1 MLQLSWLGLLLRSR
15 QMKKTDLAITAARER
30 GVRPETAADEMD
42 SAVSRLLRSLRSGHT
57 AHLPGLGS
65 ILPGRKWVF
74 RQEKNER

>member
-1 MLQLSWLGLLLRSR
+1 
-15 QMKKTDLAITAARER
+15 MKKMDLAKTAARER
-30 GVRPETAADEMD
+30 GVQPETAADEMD
-42 SAVSRLLRSLRSGHT
+42 SLVNGLLRSLRSGQA